1 MKECGNGRILVESNL
16 YATVYPA
23 PRKLRPVDVVRGL
36 LSFKKINRKFESQEN
51 EAVSILGDAV
61 LNEGEG
67 RL

>member
-1 MKECGNGRILVESNL
+1 MKECDNGRILVESNL
-16 YATVYPA
+16 HSTVYPA
-23 PRKLRPVDVVRGL
+23 PRKLRPVDVVWGL